1 MSVVEIE
8 RPRRDVVVLR
18 LNRPEK
24 LNAIDREL
32 LDGLWSAI
40 AGIREDA
47 ECRVVIL
54 TGARRASARCS

>member
-1 MSVVEIE
+1 MSAVEIE
-8 RPRRDVVVLR
+8 RPRRDIVVLR

-40 AGIREDA
+40 ADTRQDA
-47 ECRVVIL
+47 
-54 TGARRASARCS
+54 